1 MSTIVF
7 LILFPLIAAL
17 ILLFTKSDSA
27 RRPIVIVSAI
37 LIGLFSIV
45 LVAENYG
52 NGLTQFWPIGQ
63 SVEIL
68 GLGFGDARM
77 TWLEVSAGKASEI
90 VGYLMMAIEIA
101 IAVVI
106 IFLGIKY
113 KKYFASL
120 LALIQAP
127 IMVWFELT
135 TAHHI
140 DVFNNVYIDNFSM
153 VMVLIIGIIG
163 TLICVYAVAY
173 MKDFQHHHAGEK
185 DNRPWFF
192 FLLFLFLSAMFGIV
206 LSNNMM
212 WMYFFWEITT
222 LCSFFLIGYT
232 KTPEAI
238 KNSFRALIINLV
250 GGLAFL
256 IAIVVM
262 GTAFGT
268 IELDQ
273 FLQLG
278 LYAQQM
284 VEMYPQYSWLVNLV
298 VALLAF
304 AGITKAAQM
313 PFNSWL
319 LGAMVAPTPTS
330 ALLHSSTMVKAGV
343 FLIVKLSP
351 LLGVDGLLDIG
362 PGFMVIM
369 VGGLTFLLA
378 SLAAITQS
386 NAKRVLAYS
395 TIANLGL
402 IVACAGIGTPEGVWA
417 AILLIIFHA
426 VTKSLLFLSVGTVEH
441 NIDSRDI
448 EDMDGLLGRLPR
460 LATFM
465 IVGIAAMF
473 LAPFG
478 MLVSKWAALQSFVDS
493 SNVWVIL
500 CICFGSAVTLFY
512 WGKWLGK
519 LIAVVPDKEN
529 IQNQVHKEEWAVLGG
544 HVGLVVL
551 ISLTFPFIS
560 DTMVLP
566 YMNQV
571 FEGVSDDIH
580 AALSSD
586 NMIILVIMVAVIL
599 ILPLMFYGKTK
610 KKVVP
615 IYMAG
620 RNNGD
625 NLTFDGSLG
634 KTHTASLRNWYMDG
648 MFSEKKMNKYGII
661 ATCAIFAITFSYV
674 FAMGA
679 KIIQM
684 ILTGGAA

>member
-1 MSTIVF
+1 MSTIAF
-7 LILFPLIAAL
+7 LILFPLVIAL
-17 ILLFTKSDSA
+17 ILLLAKSDSA

-37 LIGLFSIV
+37 LIGLFSIL

-52 NGLTQFWPIGQ
+52 NGLTHFWAVDKT
-63 SVEIL
+63 VEII
-68 GLGFGDARM
+68 GLGFGDTRIFGIDVNA
-77 TWLEVSAGKASEI
+77 EAASEF
-90 VGYLMMAIEIA
+90 VSYVMLAIEVVIA
-101 IAVVI
+101 LVI

-113 KKYFASL
+113 KKYLASI

-127 IMVWFELT
+127 ILMWFELT
-135 TAHHI
+135 KAHHI
-140 DVFNNVYIDNFSM
+140 NVANNMYIDNFSM

-185 DNRPWFF
+185 DRRPWFF
-192 FLLFLFLSAMFGIV
+192 FLLFVFLSAMFGIV
-206 LSNNMM
+206 LSNNIM

-232 KTPEAI
+232 KTPEAV
-238 KNSFRALIINLV
+238 KNSFRAVIINLL

-256 IAIVVM
+256 LGIVAM
-262 GTAFGT
+262 GTFFQT
-268 IELDQ
+268 LELDKFINIGVDAKLSGQ
-273 FLQLG
+273 FD
-278 LYAQQM
+278 
-284 VEMYPQYSWLVNLV
+284 LVAVV

-304 AGITKAAQM
+304 AGLTKAAQM
-313 PFNSWL
+313 PFQSWL

-351 LLGVDGLLDIG
+351 LLGVNSLFDYG
-362 PGFMVIM
+362 PGFMVVM
-369 VGGLTFLLA
+369 VGGVTFLLA

-417 AILLIIFHA
+417 ATLLIIFHA
-426 VTKSLLFLSVGTVEH
+426 ITKSLLFLSVGTVEH
-441 NIDSRDI
+441 NIGSRDI
-448 EDMDGLLGRLPR
+448 EDMDGLLGKMPR

-465 IVGIAAMF
+465 IIGIAAMF

-519 LIAVVPDKEN
+519 LIAIVPDKEN
-529 IQNQVHKEEWAVLGG
+529 IQQNVNKEEWTVLGA

-551 ISLTFPFIS
+551 VSLTFPFIS
-560 DTMVLP
+560 DAMVMP
-566 YMNQV
+566 YMTQV
-571 FEGVSDDIH
+571 FAKFKEYGIEVQ

-599 ILPLMFYGKTK
+599 ILPLMFYGRTK
-610 KKVVP
+610 KKIVNL
-615 IYMAG
+615 YMAG
-620 RNNGD
+620 VNKGD
-625 NLTFDGSLG
+625 NRTYVGSMD
-634 KTHTASLRNWYMDG
+634 KDMSITLRNWYLDG
-648 MFSEKKMNKYGII
+648 IIKEKSMSKYGII
-661 ATCAIFAITFSYV
+661 ITCVVMAITLSYV
-674 FAMGA
+674 LAVSSQVIMSIMKMGGVA
-679 KIIQM
+679 
-684 ILTGGAA
+684 

>member
-7 LILFPLIAAL
+7 LILFPLVVAL
-17 ILLFTKSDSA
+17 ILLLTKSDSA

-37 LIGLFSIV
+37 LIGLFSIL

-52 NGLTQFWPIGQ
+52 DGLTHFWAAGKT
-63 SVEIL
+63 VGL
-68 GLGFGDARM
+68 FGLGFGDARVFDIDFNAE
-77 TWLEVSAGKASEI
+77 TASEI
-90 VGYLMMAIEIA
+90 VSYIMLAVEVV

-113 KKYFASL
+113 KKYLASI

-127 IMVWFELT
+127 ILVWFELT
-135 TAHHI
+135 KAHHI
-140 DVFNNVYIDNFSM
+140 EVANNMYIDNFSM

-173 MKDFQHHHAGEK
+173 MKDFQHHHVGEK
-185 DNRPWFF
+185 DRRPWFF
-192 FLLFLFLSAMFGIV
+192 CLLFLFLAAMFGIV
-206 LSNNMM
+206 LSNNIM

-238 KNSFRALIINLV
+238 KNSFRAIIINLL

-256 IAIVVM
+256 IGIVAM
-262 GTAFGT
+262 GSYFKV

-273 FLQLG
+273 FIS
-278 LYAQQM
+278 AAVNARQM
-284 VEMYPQYSWLVNLV
+284 GQDEPVAVLI

-304 AGITKAAQM
+304 AGLTKAAQM
-313 PFNSWL
+313 PFQSWL

-351 LLGVDGLLDIG
+351 LLGVGDLFDYG

-369 VGGLTFLLA
+369 VGGVTFLLA

-417 AILLIIFHA
+417 ATLLIIFHA
-426 VTKSLLFLSVGTVEH
+426 ITKSLLFLSVGTVEH
-441 NIDSRDI
+441 NIGSRDI
-448 EDMDGLLGRLPR
+448 EDMDGLLGKLPR

-529 IQNQVHKEEWAVLGG
+529 IQKNVHKEEWFVLGS
-544 HVGLVVL
+544 HVVLVVL
-551 ISLTFPFIS
+551 VSLTFPFIS
-560 DTMVLP
+560 DSMVMP
-566 YMNQV
+566 YMSQV
-571 FEGVSDDIH
+571 FTGLSEDIH
-580 AALSSD
+580 EALSSD
-586 NMIILVIMVAVIL
+586 NMIILVIMVAMIL
-599 ILPLMFYGKTK
+599 ILPLMFYGRTK
-610 KKVVP
+610 KKIVP
-615 IYMAG
+615 LYMAG
-620 RNNGD
+620 VNKGD
-625 NLTFDGSLG
+625 NRTYVGSMD
-634 KTHTASLRNWYMDG
+634 KDMSITLRNWYMGDIIK
-648 MFSEKKMNKYGII
+648 EKSMSKYGMII
-661 ATCAIFAITFSYV
+661 TCVVMAITLSYV
-674 FAMGA
+674 LGIAGQLVKYLMT
-679 KIIQM
+679 M
-684 ILTGGAA
+684 GGAA